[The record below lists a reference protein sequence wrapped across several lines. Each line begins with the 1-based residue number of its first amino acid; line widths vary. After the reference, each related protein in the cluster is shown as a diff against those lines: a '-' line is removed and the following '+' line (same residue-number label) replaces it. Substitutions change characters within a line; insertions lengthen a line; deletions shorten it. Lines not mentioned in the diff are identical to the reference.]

1 MFRDILQESL
11 RAEMDE
17 ALGYGKY
24 NTMDKNNDNSR
35 NGYSKKTVKTE
46 LSPVQINIP
55 RDRNGDFEPK
65 IVPNHQ
71 RSVNGIEDKILD
83 LCNRNNN

>member
-11 RAEMDE
+11 EAEMDE

-35 NGYSKKTVKTE
+35 NGYSKT
-46 LSPVQINIP
+46 PVQINIP
-55 RDRNGDFEPK
+55 RYRNGDFEPK